1 MKNSSFGRRLRGLA
15 CTATLV
21 AAALL
26 PAPAALAQVV
36 PNAAATPLAAG
47 GDAAFAQSPQ
57 GLGPQ
62 IGTNYLIRAG
72 DEVTLTT
79 YGEPTLS
86 PPQPLRVLPGGVIDV
101 PLVGQVVVGGKTTA
115 AADVAVQQK
124 LQRYIRNPKVTV
136 AIFTV
141 APVEALVLGDV
152 KLPGKYAL
160 QPPARLTDVIAAAGG
175 LGPTDGDL
183 PVARV
188 QGADGKIT
196 EIPLQGLLHDGQV
209 ALNIAVQPGDEVYV
223 PSPNLF
229 TVHVL
234 GAVQKPG
241 DVELREG
248 DNLAMA
254 IARAG
259 TSTAENPDL
268 NRVTVTRLGPDGR
281 STTTAYNIYDVVQK
295 GDVSKDIVMRKGD
308 LVYVPQAPKH
318 QNGSAFGDTLLFLSR
333 LPIL

>member
-1 MKNSSFGRRLRGLA
+1 MKNRCIGRALRGLA
-15 CTATLV
+15 CTATLA

-26 PAPAALAQVV
+26 PATAFAQVA
-36 PNAAATPLAAG
+36 PNPAATPVADGGLAA
-47 GDAAFAQSPQ
+47 FSQPPR

-86 PPQPLRVLPGGVIDV
+86 PAQPLRVLPGGVIDV
-101 PLVGQVVVGGKTTA
+101 PLVGEVVVGGKTTS
-115 AADVAVQQK
+115 AADAVVANK
-124 LQRYIRNPKVTV
+124 LKRYIRNPKVTV

-141 APVEALVLGDV
+141 APVQALVLGDV
-152 KLPGKYAL
+152 KVPGKYLL

-183 PVARV
+183 PIARV
-188 QGADGKIT
+188 QAADGKVT

-209 ALNIAVQPGDEVYV
+209 SLNIAVQPGDEVYV

-268 NRVTVTRLGPDGR
+268 NRVTVTRLGSDGR

-295 GDVSKDIVMRKGD
+295 GDVSKDVVMKKGD

-318 QNGSAFGDTLLFLSR
+318 QNGSAFGDALLFLSR